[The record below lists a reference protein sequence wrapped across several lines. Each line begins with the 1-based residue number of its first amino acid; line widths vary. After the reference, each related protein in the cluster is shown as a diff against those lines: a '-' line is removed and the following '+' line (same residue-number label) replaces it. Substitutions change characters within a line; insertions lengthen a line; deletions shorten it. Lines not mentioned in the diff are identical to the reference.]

1 MSETNPLD
9 SAIRRKLIIFLVLGG
24 CCAIALAVGL
34 ILGKYAQSLQMPKG
48 KADSMV
54 MQKTVNDMET
64 SLKKFR
70 ELLPLQLNVRAGE
83 ERIYAQL
90 DALRVR
96 YRHADIKVD
105 ALQER
110 GDELV
115 ITVRLN
121 FKEIAYSALA
131 QEISYLQ
138 SLRFP
143 FFEIADM
150 TLGGGPV
157 SGTVSCAIN
166 GALHIFKPP
175 AQAK

>member
-1 MSETNPLD
+1 MPETNPLD
-9 SAIRRKLIIFLVLGG
+9 SALRRKLIIFLVLGG
-24 CCAIALAVGL
+24 CCIISLAAGL
-34 ILGKYAQSLQMPKG
+34 VIRKYALSLKMPKG
-48 KADSMV
+48 KADSAA
-54 MQKTVNDMET
+54 MQATVNNMET
-64 SLKKFR
+64 SLKRFR
-70 ELLPLQLNVRAGE
+70 ELLPLQLTVRAGE

-90 DALRVR
+90 DALRIR
-96 YRHADIKVD
+96 YRSADIKVD

-115 ITVRLN
+115 ITVWLN
-121 FKEIAYSALA
+121 FNGITYSALA
-131 QEISYLQ
+131 QEVSYLQ

-143 FFEIADM
+143 FFEITDM

-157 SGTVSCAIN
+157 PGTVSCAIN